1 MLLLKSC
8 ERCSGDVLREEILG
22 DIDLVCLQC
31 GCRTPGAKEPKT
43 LFR

>member
-8 ERCSGDVLREEILG
+8 ERCSEDLLKEEILG

-31 GCRTPGAKEPKT
+31 GCRTPEHNEPKT
-43 LFR
+43 